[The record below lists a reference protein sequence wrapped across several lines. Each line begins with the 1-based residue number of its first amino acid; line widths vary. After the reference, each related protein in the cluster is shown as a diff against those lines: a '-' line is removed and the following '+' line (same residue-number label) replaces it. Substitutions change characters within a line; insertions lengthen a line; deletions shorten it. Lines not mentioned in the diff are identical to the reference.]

1 MTPSRAKMLRERQKT
16 VAYESISL
24 EFKGGNH
31 RGADEIM
38 GTVESEDT
46 ASQDPDI
53 AICEREKAL

>member
-1 MTPSRAKMLRERQKT
+1 MLRERQKT